1 MASKGS
7 KTLIKRLT
15 DQTRSRPHSNQL
27 WKTILA
33 ARDNIVEASTFS
45 LVLSAAIEQ
54 ALEIAIS
61 THFVVSDDAA
71 QALFNDQNGPLS
83 TFAAKTKIAYALG
96 VFDAP
101 VRDELD
107 LIRYIRNA
115 FAHSKE
121 PLTFESTLIA
131 DACAELRIPNKWQLA
146 HQTEPATPRTR
157 FYTSVEFLFLYL
169 ESPERNN
176 TPKRF
181 ATTHTYLLAELP
193 RSPDK
198 PK

>member
-1 MASKGS
+1 MASNGR

-15 DQTRSRPHSNQL
+15 AQTRHRPHSNQL
-27 WKTILA
+27 WETILA
-33 ARDNIVEASTFS
+33 ACDNIVEASTFS

-54 ALEIAIS
+54 APGEIAIS

-121 PLTFESTLIA
+121 PLTFESPLIA
-131 DACAELRIPNKWQLA
+131 DACAQLRIPNKWQLA
-146 HQTEPATPRTR
+146 HQTEPTTPRTR
-157 FYTSVEFLFLYL
+157 FYTSGAPL
-169 ESPERNN
+169 
-176 TPKRF
+176 
-181 ATTHTYLLAELP
+181 
-193 RSPDK
+193 
-198 PK
+198 